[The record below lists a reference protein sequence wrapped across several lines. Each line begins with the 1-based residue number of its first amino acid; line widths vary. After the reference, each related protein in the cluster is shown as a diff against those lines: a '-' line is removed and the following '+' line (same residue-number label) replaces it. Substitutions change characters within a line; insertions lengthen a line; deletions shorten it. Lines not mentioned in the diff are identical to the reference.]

1 MRLGSLLK
9 WSILGLVAALL
20 LLYVTLRAG
29 WWHTDFEDLRAKYA
43 QPPSTFITVH
53 GVPIHVRDEG
63 SGPVVVMLHGSIVN
77 LYEWELVAA
86 RLKDGYRVVR
96 IDWPPY
102 GLSGPD
108 PKGVYTTA
116 RAAELVAGVIEG
128 MQLAPVVLVA
138 TSNGANVALEYNRL
152 HGGNVRAMA
161 LSILP
166 LDRPSQ
172 TRKVDWRLR
181 LAGTI
186 HRSVLPDY
194 RFRWWYRLIIEDTTH
209 PGYEPT
215 DEIVDSV
222 YDMANLPGAAE
233 RQRQYIESNT
243 RLFKAGDFGSVA
255 AAAVRVPV
263 LLQWCELDT
272 VISQG
277 AENSVRRFPNTQV
290 ELVSY
295 ADLGHF
301 PMWEDP
307 ERFTADLRRFLDRVT
322 QSRLPEVAPTAPAPG
337 VAASM

>member
-1 MRLGSLLK
+1 MRNGCRLRPC
-9 WSILGLVAALL
+9 AALI
-20 LLYVTLRAG
+20 LLYASLRAG
-29 WWHTDFEDLRAKYA
+29 SWYTDVEELRAKYA
-43 QPPSTFITVH
+43 QPPSKFITVD

-63 SGPVVVMLHGSIVN
+63 NGPVLVMLHGSIVN

-96 IDWPPY
+96 VDWPPY

-108 PKGVYTTA
+108 PSGAYTTA
-116 RAAELVAGVIEG
+116 RAAELLAGVIDA

-152 HGGNVRAMA
+152 HANKVRAIA

-172 TRKVDWRLR
+172 TRDVDWRLR
-181 LAGTI
+181 LAI
-186 HRSVLPDY
+186 PLHRRLLPDFH
-194 RFRWWYRLIIEDTTH
+194 FRWWYRLIIEDTTH
-209 PGYEPT
+209 PGYVPS
-215 DEIVDSV
+215 DEIIDSV

-233 RQRQYIESNT
+233 RQRQYIDSNT

-277 AENSVRRFPNTQV
+277 AENSVRRFANAPV

-295 ADLGHF
+295 PDLGHF

-307 ERFTADLRRFLDRVT
+307 DRFSADLRRFLDRVT
-322 QSRLPEVAPTAPAPG
+322 QSRLPDEGVDVAAAG

>member
-1 MRLGSLLK
+1 MSGLRLAKWLSLTA
-9 WSILGLVAALL
+9 VAAMLL
-20 LLYVTLRAG
+20 FYGSLRAG
-29 WWHTDFEDLRAKYA
+29 WWQTDVDDLRARYA
-43 QPPSTFITVH
+43 QPPSKFITVD

-96 IDWPPY
+96 VDWPPY

-108 PKGVYTTA
+108 PSGVYTTA
-116 RAAELVAGVIEG
+116 RAAELVAGTIEA

-152 HGGNVRAMA
+152 HGQDVRAIA

-181 LAGTI
+181 LAGSF
-186 HRSVLPDY
+186 HRALLPDY
-194 RFRWWYRLIIEDTTH
+194 HFRWWYRLIIEDTSH

-277 AENSVRRFPNTQV
+277 PENSVRRFANTQV

-295 ADLGHF
+295 PDLGHF

-307 ERFTADLRRFLDRVT
+307 DRFTADLRRFLDRVT
-322 QSRLPEVAPTAPAPG
+322 QLPVPAGSAEALAPG